1 VTSPTNPFTQRK
13 RNVVDLTMASS
24 SQSPEQQ
31 QIQEI
36 NLQQSKRMKGIQW
49 DSTQN
54 KITEYNP
61 ISTPQQLF
69 SHSTL
74 LHPQQPPNPFQSAI
88 LQKIIHTSQLI
99 NNPFQTTMLQNNHM
113 PQQANNP
120 FSKIKNIQTKHPAIS
135 RRKIQMR
142 KKRLQSK
149 ILKQRESKY
158 QTQRKQKSTNIQTIL
173 DSR

>member
-69 SHSTL
+69 SPTTT
-74 LHPQQPPNPFQSAI
+74 QPFPISDLTKNHTYITTNKQSF
-88 LQKIIHTSQLI
+88 
-99 NNPFQTTMLQNNHM
+99 PNNH
-113 PQQANNP
+113 A
-120 FSKIKNIQTKHPAIS
+120 TK
-135 RRKIQMR
+135 
-142 KKRLQSK
+142 
-149 ILKQRESKY
+149 
-158 QTQRKQKSTNIQTIL
+158 
-173 DSR
+173 